1 MTIDHAPIRRRK
13 LSHDV
18 EERLLG
24 IVERGDLKPGDTLPS
39 ERQLMEAYGV
49 GRPAIREALQ
59 NLQRMGLIEIRHG
72 ERPRV
77 AAPSMDGVFGQLGK
91 TVRHMLSHSESNLKH
106 LKEARAT
113 FEMEM
118 ARIAAQQR
126 TAPDIAMMEAILR
139 RQAEATS
146 EHQRF
151 LTYDGEFHVAIART
165 SGNPIFVSLCEAL
178 FDWLAH
184 FHIDLVSRPGLE
196 ALTLEEHREI
206 LAAIEKGEPEAA
218 AKAMGDHLYRANRL
232 YHQKHLHPAR
242 QEAGSS

>member
-1 MTIDHAPIRRRK
+1 MADDHTPIRRRK
-13 LSHDV
+13 LSHEV

-24 IVERGDLKPGDTLPS
+24 IIERGDLKPGEILPS

-49 GRPAIREALQ
+49 GRPAIREAMQ

-72 ERPRV
+72 GRPRV
-77 AAPSMDGVFGQLGK
+77 AKPSMDGVFGQLSK

-118 ARIAAQQR
+118 ARIAARQR
-126 TAPDIAMMEAILR
+126 TAPDIAMLEAMLR
-139 RQAEATS
+139 NQSEAVAD
-146 EHQRF
+146 HQRF
-151 LTYDGEFHVAIART
+151 LACDGEFHVAIARI
-165 SGNPIFVSLCEAL
+165 SGNPIFVSLCGAL

-196 ALTLEEHREI
+196 NLTLDEHREI
-206 LAAIEKGEPEAA
+206 LAAIEKGDPETA

-232 YHQKHLHPAR
+232 YHQKHR
-242 QEAGSS
+242 RMDQ

>member
-1 MTIDHAPIRRRK
+1 MIRDPAPITRRK

-24 IVERGDLKPGDTLPS
+24 IIERGDLKPGDVLPS

-59 NLQRMGLIEIRHG
+59 NLERLGLVEIRHG

-77 AAPSMDGVFGQLGK
+77 AKPSMDGIFGQLGK
-91 TVRHMLSHSESNLKH
+91 AVRHMLSHSEQDLKH

-118 ARIAAQQR
+118 ARIAARQR
-126 TAPDIAMMEAILR
+126 TAPDIAMIEAVLR
-139 RQAEATS
+139 RQEKAVSDHHE
-146 EHQRF
+146 F
-151 LTYDGEFHVAIART
+151 LTRDGEFHVAIARI

-178 FDWLAH
+178 FEWLAH
-184 FHIDLVSRPGLE
+184 FHVDLVSRPGLE
-196 ALTLEEHREI
+196 NLTLAEHRDI
-206 LAAIEKGEPEAA
+206 LAAIETGDPDAA
-218 AKAMGDHLYRANRL
+218 AKAMSDHLFRANRL
-232 YHQKHLHPAR
+232 YHQEHRRPDR
-242 QEAGSS
+242 SPRRPD

>member
-1 MTIDHAPIRRRK
+1 MIQEPSPIRRRK

-24 IVERGDLKPGDTLPS
+24 IIERGDLKPGDTLPS

-72 ERPRV
+72 ERPRL
-77 AAPSMDGVFGQLGK
+77 AAPSMDGIFGSLGK
-91 TVRHMLSHSESNLKH
+91 TVHHMLSHSEQNLKH

-118 ARIAAQQR
+118 ARIAARQR

-139 RQAEATS
+139 KQSEAVS
-146 EHQRF
+146 DHQQF
-151 LTYDGEFHVAIART
+151 LAHDGEFHVAIARM
-165 SGNPIFVSLCEAL
+165 SGNPIFVSLCQAL

-196 ALTLEEHREI
+196 NLTLSEHRDI
-206 LAAIEKGEPEAA
+206 LAAIETGDPEAA
-218 AKAMGDHLYRANRL
+218 ARAMSDHLYRANRL
-232 YHQKHLHPAR
+232 YHQKHRRPDRPRRRAD
-242 QEAGSS
+242 

>member
-1 MTIDHAPIRRRK
+1 MSDEYAPIRRRK

-18 EERLLG
+18 EERLLA

-72 ERPRV
+72 ERPLV
-77 AAPSMDGVFGQLGK
+77 AAPSIERVFGQLGN

-118 ARIAAQQR
+118 ARIAARQR
-126 TAPDIAMMEAILR
+126 TASDIAMIEAVLR
-139 RQAEATS
+139 KQSEAAS
-146 EHQRF
+146 DHRRF
-151 LTYDGEFHVAIART
+151 LAHDGEFHVAIARI
-165 SGNPIFVSLCEAL
+165 SGNPIFASLCEAL

-184 FHIDLVSRPGLE
+184 FHIDLVSQPGLE
-196 ALTLEEHREI
+196 ALTLAEHREI
-206 LAAIEKGEPEAA
+206 LTTIESGDEKAA
-218 AKAMGDHLYRANRL
+218 AKAMKDHLYRANRL
-232 YHQKHLHPAR
+232 YHQKHLHPDR
-242 QEAGSS
+242 QERKAP

>member
-1 MTIDHAPIRRRK
+1 MAEAQTPIRKRK

-24 IVERGDLKPGDTLPS
+24 LVEGGDLKPGDTLPS

-77 AAPSMDGVFGQLGK
+77 AQPSMDGVFGPLGK

-118 ARIAAQQR
+118 ARIAAKQR
-126 TAPDIAMMEAILR
+126 TAPDIAMIEAVLR
-139 RQAEATS
+139 KQGEAVS
-146 EHQRF
+146 DHHRF
-151 LTYDGEFHVAIART
+151 LEHDGEFHVAIARI

-196 ALTLEEHREI
+196 GLTLAEHREV
-206 LAAIEKGEPEAA
+206 LEAIRRGDPDAA
-218 AKAMGDHLYRANRL
+218 AKAMSDHLYRANRL
-232 YHQKHLHPAR
+232 YHKKHLQPDRPAR
-242 QEAGSS
+242 SSA